1 MVCLD
6 ILLANL
12 RDVYNT
18 VWGTRHILMIH
29 GLRCLGLGLEQYPAT
44 QPRWR
49 HVQLRCSERE
59 AKRRE
64 ATVMT
69 WLSHIGSV
77 PCHSVH
83 AFHELLPGLQD
94 GTVLALAVR
103 KISSRP
109 VPGVL
114 DKPCTMETRH
124 TNISKCVQDVQTNSR
139 RINLANML
147 LLD

>member
-1 MVCLD
+1 M
-6 ILLANL
+6 
-12 RDVYNT
+12 
-18 VWGTRHILMIH
+18 
-29 GLRCLGLGLEQYPAT
+29 
-44 QPRWR
+44 
-49 HVQLRCSERE
+49 QLRCSERE

-64 ATVMT
+64 ATVMA

-77 PCHSVH
+77 TCHSVH

-103 KISSRP
+103 KITSRP

-124 TNISKCVQDVQTNSR
+124 ANISKCAQDVQTTSM
-139 RINLANML
+139 RINLANL
-147 LLD
+147 VSLD